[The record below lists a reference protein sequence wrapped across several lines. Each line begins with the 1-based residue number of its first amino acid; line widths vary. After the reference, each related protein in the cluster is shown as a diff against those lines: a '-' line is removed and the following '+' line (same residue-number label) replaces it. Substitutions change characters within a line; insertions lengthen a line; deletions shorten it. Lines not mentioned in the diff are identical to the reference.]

1 MPSFIAQ
8 WFGILCTVL
17 QLLIVATLVRKKL
30 HARFPIFFSFLIYL
44 VVGNFALT
52 VLNTRISGI
61 HYYALF
67 WTLGAVGMILGLGI
81 TYEVFLNVLKSYP
94 ELLDFSKVLFRGA
107 AAFLFAASLLTAL
120 ATNGSGA
127 AKICAGINL
136 FNNTVEL
143 VQCGLLLLVILFQ
156 SRLGL
161 SWRTPAVC
169 IALGIGC
176 YAFLDM
182 GSSILTQHAPAW
194 QTFVD
199 GTMLVFNVLLFAGW
213 MVVIHFSEPNRK
225 VIQDAPARLILQRWN
240 EVLLSTPLVA
250 RRSDELAFAPV
261 DSFIPG
267 VEKTVD
273 RVLSRKMAAS

>member
-1 MPSFIAQ
+1 MPSSIAQ
-8 WFGILCTVL
+8 LFGILGSVL

-30 HARFPIFFSFLIYL
+30 HTKFPIFFSYLIFMIG
-44 VVGNFALT
+44 GNFALT
-52 VLNTRISGI
+52 VLNTRISGF
-61 HYYALF
+61 HYFALF
-67 WTLGAVGMILGLGI
+67 WTLGAIGVILGLGI
-81 TYEVFLNVLKSYP
+81 IYEVFLNVLKSYP
-94 ELLDFSKVLFRGA
+94 ELLDFSKLLFRGA
-107 AAFLFAASLLTAL
+107 AAFLFVASVLTAL
-120 ATNGSGA
+120 ATNGGGA
-127 AKICAGINL
+127 SRICAGISL

-176 YAFLDM
+176 YAFLDF
-182 GSSILTQHAPAW
+182 GSSIFTQHASW
-194 QTFVD
+194 RTVVD
-199 GTMLVFNVLLFAGW
+199 SVMNVLNVLFIAGW
-213 MVVIHFSEPNRK
+213 LGIIHLSEPDRK
-225 VIQDAPARLILQRWN
+225 AIQDAPARLILQRWN